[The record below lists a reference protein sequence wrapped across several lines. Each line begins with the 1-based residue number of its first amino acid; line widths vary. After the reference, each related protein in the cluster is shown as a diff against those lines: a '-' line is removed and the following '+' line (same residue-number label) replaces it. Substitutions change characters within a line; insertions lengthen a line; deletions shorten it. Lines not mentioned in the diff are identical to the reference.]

1 MGDTRWESRM
11 STMEDVMVLEEIF
24 DDVPPDASAMVESM
38 RAHGYTLSTAIADL
52 VDNSIAASCRNVW
65 LRFEWDENASW
76 VSVTDDGTGMSE
88 AELRSAM
95 RLGSQSPVEERDV
108 DDLGRFGLGL
118 KTASFSQARRL
129 TVISRTGS
137 GQDALRRWDLDHLA
151 KPEVKGWQ
159 LLKTAHQETGDRI
172 HELDRKGLGSGTQVL
187 LEILDRVLGSMSGD
201 DSSRTGEKHF
211 VNEVAK
217 VREHLEMVFHRFL
230 ADRSAKGIK
239 IFLNEEQ
246 LKPWDP
252 FIEDNPAT
260 QPFSPENFPAD
271 AVTENFGEV
280 KLKGFVLPHKDRF
293 DDADSTRS
301 HRMHAQ
307 AGGPAGWNAQ
317 QGFYLYRNRRLIV
330 AGDWLGLGPGRNGWK
345 KEEHYKLARIRVD
358 IPNSMDQEWQ
368 IDVKKSTALAPP
380 VLRSWLQ
387 GLAKTVRERA
397 KDVYSHR
404 GSYGPRTP
412 SARNEHADPWV
423 CKTRRGGAFSY
434 RIDRKNPVL
443 KALIDALPPDD
454 EKRLETL
461 LRLVEETV
469 PVQRIWVD
477 TAENQ
482 DGVAGPFEGEQS
494 NKLRDHIRIAY
505 EVLLERGDEHTVAW
519 QKIQNFPAFQGQDAA
534 AIIAVLMEEGE

>member
-1 MGDTRWESRM
+1 
-11 STMEDVMVLEEIF
+11 
-24 DDVPPDASAMVESM
+24 
-38 RAHGYTLSTAIADL
+38 
-52 VDNSIAASCRNVW
+52 
-65 LRFEWDENASW
+65 
-76 VSVTDDGTGMSE
+76 MSE

-129 TVISRTGS
+129 TVISRTGT

-151 KPEVKGWQ
+151 SPEVKGWQ
-159 LLKTAHQETGDRI
+159 LLKTAHLETGERA
-172 HELDRKGLGSGTQVL
+172 HELDRKELDSGTQVL
-187 LEILDRVLGSMSGD
+187 LEVLDRVLGSMSGD
-201 DSSRTGEKHF
+201 DSSKTGEKHF
-211 VNEVAK
+211 VNEVSK

-230 ADRSAKGIK
+230 ADRSSRGIK
-239 IFLNEEQ
+239 IFINEEP
-246 LKPWDP
+246 LIPWDP
-252 FIEDNPAT
+252 FVEDNPAT

-271 AVTENFGEV
+271 SVTEKFGKV

-293 DDADSTRS
+293 DDTDSSRS
-301 HRMHAQ
+301 HQLHAQ
-307 AGGPAGWNAQ
+307 SGGPAGWNAQ

-330 AGDWLGLGPGRNGWK
+330 AGDWLGLGPGTNGWK

-412 SARNEHADPWV
+412 SARNEHAYPWV
-423 CKTRRGGAFSY
+423 CKTRRGEAFSY

-443 KALIDALPPDD
+443 KALIDSLPPDD

-482 DGVAGPFEGEQS
+482 DGVAGPFEGES
-494 NKLRDHIRIAY
+494 AGKMRGYILTVHDVLCRGGLDEVDAWNRLAEFEAFRGREALALIGTLR
-505 EVLLERGDEHTVAW
+505 
-519 QKIQNFPAFQGQDAA
+519 
-534 AIIAVLMEEGE
+534 EESR